1 MWAGGGGGGESGGG
15 GGRGGDDEG
24 GDTGDCD
31 GYNSII
37 QLTINNLFHC
47 QFDAEQES
55 LLLRIPNLK
64 QSEMQIRFLP
74 EMGKP
79 TRMNTFVSRM

>member
-1 MWAGGGGGGESGGG
+1 MRAGGGGGGESGGG

-37 QLTINNLFHC
+37 QLTINIETTLH
-47 QFDAEQES
+47 AES
-55 LLLRIPNLK
+55 FRSYSVK
-64 QSEMQIRFLP
+64 
-74 EMGKP
+74 
-79 TRMNTFVSRM
+79 